1 MGKEKSPARGLR
13 AEALGV
19 GVTLQKERQKGT
31 AAPTRKTPTASRSA
45 ERAFTSEQRRHSVI
59 FCAGGAAVRTAN
71 ARIHRGMADC
81 YKIDTGKESYYNEKS
96 YILISQNVAFNLFIG
111 YKKDIFASLEAGIKI

>member
-13 AEALGV
+13 AEALGM

-31 AAPTRKTPTASRSA
+31 AAPTRKTPTSSRSA

-71 ARIHRGMADC
+71 SRIRRGMAC
-81 YKIDTGKESYYNEKS
+81 VG
-96 YILISQNVAFNLFIG
+96 
-111 YKKDIFASLEAGIKI
+111 

>member
-71 ARIHRGMADC
+71 ARIHRCMADC

>member
-13 AEALGV
+13 AEALGM

-45 ERAFTSEQRRHSVI
+45 ERAFTSEQRRHSVS
-59 FCAGGAAVRTAN
+59 FCGKGGTVEWVNDFYEIKNRNERNSFRFGARNRT
-71 ARIHRGMADC
+71 
-81 YKIDTGKESYYNEKS
+81 
-96 YILISQNVAFNLFIG
+96 
-111 YKKDIFASLEAGIKI
+111 

>member
-13 AEALGV
+13 AEALGM
-19 GVTLQKERQKGT
+19 GITLKKKERQKGT

-71 ARIHRGMADC
+71 SRIHRGMAC
-81 YKIDTGKESYYNEKS
+81 VG
-96 YILISQNVAFNLFIG
+96 
-111 YKKDIFASLEAGIKI
+111 